1 MAITLNF
8 VLISMKNF
16 STPCIAGLLLVV
28 VMAMST
34 MAEDAPKP
42 TAQSECTAQPQG
54 ASTPMLTI
62 PTCNKGEAPSPEKG
76 WKCSQGTP
84 PTYPN
89 LTLQCPE
96 QDGKEIKQPLVAA
109 TCTLPASGSNPPYD
123 MVCCMPPG
131 GQQQQTQQPGK
142 PKYMMMSPCS
152 KGLAAKGFKCCSWT
166 PPTGSANDVTL
177 TCPDATPA
185 PYMCVIENV
194 SSVCCDEIKNNPDI
208 LGGQKPADKPAD
220 KPAKPQVVNT
230 KVRCVNLWRL
240 LSVCRILGL
249 FFVTAAYSGRSIYR
263 IITVYSSLSLNDM
276 EYVVSWGWQ
285 LQSAISMIFVAYWQ
299 RTGSIK
305 YLSEN
310 VHLPKIINTFY
321 RVQKKNVLR
330 WLTMSSVMTLCVAV
344 KIGLDVANKMATKGK
359 AVWEPTMRLH
369 PFDFLYRL
377 IGVYEIAALN
387 LVLCFFV
394 TTVQSLA
401 MELDEFNRHFE
412 KMLQN
417 LSAHSNES
425 QVSNLC
431 STLLQTF
438 ASHKILGDK
447 VQKVDKIFQFYVF
460 LMTATGIPISIFAV
474 ITVVRRNSW
483 CGVFRS
489 LDDAISCTI
498 HLIGFTIVPAQ
509 IYTKHRA
516 IQSHLYWSEVIWRKY
531 DKNIYRTARMV
542 TENVEQ
548 MEIGISVGGFIVI
561 TKPLIL
567 TSISLVIP
575 YLLLCLQLDLGVAES
590 TNRPIK
596 PNPGRG

>member
-1 MAITLNF
+1 MTPLLFLRLTGLYIHYYPQAINN
-8 VLISMKNF
+8 K
-16 STPCIAGLLLVV
+16 LL
-28 VMAMST
+28 
-34 MAEDAPKP
+34 
-42 TAQSECTAQPQG
+42 C
-54 ASTPMLTI
+54 
-62 PTCNKGEAPSPEKG
+62 
-76 WKCSQGTP
+76 
-84 PTYPN
+84 
-89 LTLQCPE
+89 
-96 QDGKEIKQPLVAA
+96 
-109 TCTLPASGSNPPYD
+109 
-123 MVCCMPPG
+123 
-131 GQQQQTQQPGK
+131 
-142 PKYMMMSPCS
+142 
-152 KGLAAKGFKCCSWT
+152 F
-166 PPTGSANDVTL
+166 
-177 TCPDATPA
+177 
-185 PYMCVIENV
+185 
-194 SSVCCDEIKNNPDI
+194 
-208 LGGQKPADKPAD
+208 
-220 KPAKPQVVNT
+220 
-230 KVRCVNLWRL
+230 NLWHL
-240 LSVCRILGL
+240 LSVCRVLAL

-285 LQSAISMIFVAYWQ
+285 LQSAISMIFVVYWQ
-299 RTGSIK
+299 RNGSIK

-310 VHLPKIINTFY
+310 VHLPKIINTFF
-321 RVQKKNVLR
+321 RTQKKNVLR

-344 KIGLDVANKMATKGK
+344 KIGLDVANKMAKEGQT
-359 AVWEPTMRLH
+359 VWEPTMRLH

-401 MELDEFNRHFE
+401 MELDAFNGHFE
-412 KMLQN
+412 TMLRN
-417 LSAHSNES
+417 LSEHSNDS
-425 QVSNLC
+425 QIPNLC

-447 VQKVDKIFQFYVF
+447 VQKVDKIFQLYVF
-460 LMTATGIPISIFAV
+460 LMTATGIPISIFAM

-483 CGVFRS
+483 SGVFRS

-567 TSISLVIP
+567 TSISLIIP